1 MIVNNKRTVAADEI
15 SLDEIFDYSEIHSEY
30 LRRIIKQV
38 LSIIS
43 RSIDLYEDGF
53 GPIHERKTFTCEAGE
68 VTENGDINLDS
79 QMLRKYDDDVAMAI
93 ISHELA
99 HHHLKHYLYPADGL
113 KQEYEADELARKWGF
128 NIDKFR
134 EVCGPPTIQEQPIR
148 R

>member
-1 MIVNNKRTVAADEI
+1 MANIDTTVSPDKI
-15 SLDEIFDYSEIHSEY
+15 SFGEIFDYSEIHSEY
-30 LRRIIKQV
+30 LTRIVKQV

-53 GPIHERKTFTCEAGE
+53 GPIHERKTFTGEAGE
-68 VTENGDINLDS
+68 VTEDGDINLDS
-79 QMLRKYDDDVAMAI
+79 QMLKNYDDDVVMALI
-93 ISHELA
+93 AHELA

-113 KQEYEADELARKWGF
+113 KQEYEADELASKWGF